1 MLSALSVPVEVS
13 MSIANRVSETIDK
26 MDAGDPESALF
37 SICAAIE
44 STAVREYGKRGK
56 SSYKKFI
63 HENLGLITS
72 IAFAGTRILNIHLGY
87 DHPDIKKRADGLC
100 SIEQI
105 LYHAVRCGL
114 YHEASLPSNLKF
126 SEPKQIRVEDG
137 KVVLPSSLIFGFVM
151 AVVVS
156 PVNKDEISPKLS
168 SLNFGSF
175 SIPISMLWGR
185 RGELL
190 WLLEVVAE
198 IKRLEAEAE
207 VAAETLVAKEHAAST
222 QP

>member
-1 MLSALSVPVEVS
+1 
-13 MSIANRVSETIDK
+13 MSIGTRVADAIDK
-26 MDAGDPESALF
+26 MDAADPEGALF
-37 SICAAIE
+37 AICAAID

-72 IAFAGTRILNIHLGY
+72 IAFAGTRILNIRLGY
-87 DHPDIKKRADGLC
+87 EHPEIKKRANGLC
-100 SIEQI
+100 SIEEI
-105 LYHAVRCGL
+105 LFHAVRCGL
-114 YHEASLPSNLKF
+114 YHEACLPSNLKF
-126 SEPKQIRVEDG
+126 CEPKEIRVEDG

-151 AVVVS
+151 AVVVA
-156 PVNKDEISPKLS
+156 PVNKIEISPKLS

-175 SIPISMLWGR
+175 AIPISMLWGR

-207 VAAETLVAKEHAAST
+207 VAAGTLEAKQHAAST